1 MSARTAREWSGPVFF
16 FVALLWLPV
25 GLILSALL
33 RGFGFDGAP
42 DTPAGLYGDYRV
54 RWPQARA
61 LLAPFLSLVVVAPA
75 GLPLALACR
84 QLRRLGYARTTWVAA
99 AVLAPATVA
108 ASLVAGLLGPLAIA
122 IYAVMLS
129 LPVWIAV
136 AVLRR
141 RR

>member
-1 MSARTAREWSGPVFF
+1 MNSGPVFF
-16 FVALLWLPV
+16 IVALLWLPV

-33 RGFGFDGAP
+33 RGFGFAGGP
-42 DTPAGLYGDYRV
+42 DTPAMG
-54 RWPQARA
+54 

>member
-1 MSARTAREWSGPVFF
+1 MARKWLFLI
-16 FVALLWLPV
+16 VALLWLPL
-25 GLILSALL
+25 GLILSAL
-33 RGFGFDGAP
+33 FGP
-42 DTPAGLYGDYRV
+42 DTPEM
-54 RWPQARA
+54 A
-61 LLAPFLSLVVVAPA
+61 LLTTFLSLIVVAPA

-84 QLRRLGYARTTWVAA
+84 LLRRLGYVRTTWVAV

-122 IYAVMLS
+122 TYAVILS

>member
-1 MSARTAREWSGPVFF
+1 MSARKARQWSGPIFF
-16 FVALLWLPV
+16 IAALLWLPV

-33 RGFGFDGAP
+33 RGFGFGSGP
-42 DTPAGLYGDYRV
+42 DVPSMAS
-54 RWPQARA
+54 
-61 LLAPFLSLVVVAPA
+61 LLAPLLSLIVVAPA

-84 QLRRLGYARTTWVAA
+84 QLRRLGYVRATWAAA

-108 ASLVAGLLGPLAIA
+108 AALVAGLLGPLAIA
-122 IYAVMLS
+122 IYAVILS

-141 RR
+141 RAIGS

>member
-1 MSARTAREWSGPVFF
+1 MSAHTARAWSGPVFF
-16 FVALLWLPV
+16 IVALLWLPV

-33 RGFGFDGAP
+33 RGFGFGGGP
-42 DTPAGLYGDYRV
+42 DTPAT
-54 RWPQARA
+54 A
-61 LLAPFLSLVVVAPA
+61 LLAPFLSLIVVAPA

-84 QLRRLGYARTTWVAA
+84 QLRRLGFVRTTWVAA
-99 AVLAPATVA
+99 ALLAPATVA

-122 IYAVMLS
+122 IYAVILS

>member
-1 MSARTAREWSGPVFF
+1 MSRPVFF
-16 FVALLWLPV
+16 IVALLWLPA

-33 RGFGFDGAP
+33 RGFGFGGGP
-42 DTPAGLYGDYRV
+42 DTPAM
-54 RWPQARA
+54 A
-61 LLAPFLSLVVVAPA
+61 LLAPLLSLIVVAPA

-84 QLRRLGYARTTWVAA
+84 QLRRLGYVRTTWAA
-99 AVLAPATVA
+99 AVVLAPATVA

-122 IYAVMLS
+122 IYAVVLS

-136 AVLRR
+136 ALLRR

>member
-1 MSARTAREWSGPVFF
+1 MSAAFYI
-16 FVALLWLPV
+16 VALLWLPL

-33 RGFGFDGAP
+33 RGFGFGGAP
-42 DTPAGLYGDYRV
+42 DTPAMAL
-54 RWPQARA
+54 
-61 LLAPFLSLVVVAPA
+61 LLAPLLSLIVVAPA

-84 QLRRLGYARTTWVAA
+84 RLRRLGYVRTTWVAA

-122 IYAVMLS
+122 IYAMVLS

-136 AVLRR
+136 ALLRR

>member
-1 MSARTAREWSGPVFF
+1 MSDRTAREWSLPVFF
-16 FVALLWLPV
+16 IVALLWLPV
-25 GLILSALL
+25 GLVLSGLL
-33 RGFGFDGAP
+33 RGFGF
-42 DTPAGLYGDYRV
+42 PAGPGM
-54 RWPQARA
+54 WPRMA
-61 LLAPFLSLVVVAPA
+61 LSLIVVAPA

-84 QLRRLGYARTTWVAA
+84 QLRRLGYVRATWIAA

-108 ASLVAGLLGPLAIA
+108 ASLLAGLLGPLAIV
-122 IYAVMLS
+122 IYAVILS